1 MSFHPDITAALAETR
16 VADLHNAAARGRH
29 DSTQG
34 AERHDSAP
42 APSVASVRLDAYP
55 RLCGLPV
62 TIDRLTAETEA
73 AAAAP
78 PEEVAPVAVGWRW
91 LKLRRIRGRRRRRL
105 ALTRQ

>member
-29 DSTQG
+29 DSDDRR
-34 AERHDSAP
+34 ERSDSP
-42 APSVASVRLDAYP
+42 PPSVASVRLDAYP